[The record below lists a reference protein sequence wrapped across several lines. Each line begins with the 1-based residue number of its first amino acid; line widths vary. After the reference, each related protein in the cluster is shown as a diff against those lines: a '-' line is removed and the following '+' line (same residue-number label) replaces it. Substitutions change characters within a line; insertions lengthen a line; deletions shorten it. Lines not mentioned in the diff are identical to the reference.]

1 MWEDVV
7 ICYERAGQHG
17 KVRNTKMLCTDESLL
32 FWGIFLTCFVFSEPV
47 FASSSLKF
55 SFSLFPPEIFL
66 MFSLIFVGANNIMC
80 IHVYVCIKEK
90 INNVLKTLFVDL
102 FPSLTLLLR
111 TASK

>member
-1 MWEDVV
+1 MLSFVMRELGSMGRYV
-7 ICYERAGQHG
+7 IRRCCVLMRAFCFGA
-17 KVRNTKMLCTDESLL
+17 SFLL
-32 FWGIFLTCFVFSEPV
+32 ALFFSEPV